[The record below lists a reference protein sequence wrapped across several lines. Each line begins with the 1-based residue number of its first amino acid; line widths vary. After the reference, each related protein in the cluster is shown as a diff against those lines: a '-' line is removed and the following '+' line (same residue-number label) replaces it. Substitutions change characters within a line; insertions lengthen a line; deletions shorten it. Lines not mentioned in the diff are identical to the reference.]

1 MSYFETDGPS
11 HTQAV
16 IDIALEA
23 ATKRGIGH
31 IVVATTA
38 GETPRLLKAAKGVK
52 VIAVTHAFGFKEK
65 GKSSIAPETRQELV
79 EAGITVH
86 TATHVL
92 SGIERGLTS
101 KAGGGL
107 FAAEIVAH
115 TLRFFGQGTKVAVEV
130 ATSAL
135 DAGLVPQD
143 APVIAIGGTHSGADT
158 ALVLV
163 PANSNRILETRI
175 REVLAK
181 PY

>member
-1 MSYFETDGPS
+1 MSYFETEGS
-11 HTQAV
+11 ANTQAV
-16 IDIALEA
+16 IDLALETA
-23 ATKRGIGH
+23 AKQGIEH
-31 IVVATTA
+31 IVVATTQ
-38 GETPRLLKAAKGVK
+38 GQTPKLLKGAKGVK

-65 GKSSIAPETRQELV
+65 GKSSITPETRQELTD
-79 EAGITVH
+79 AGITLH
-86 TATHVL
+86 TASHTL

-107 FAAEIVAH
+107 FAAEIIAH

-135 DAGLVPQD
+135 DAGLIPQD

-158 ALVLV
+158 AIVLV